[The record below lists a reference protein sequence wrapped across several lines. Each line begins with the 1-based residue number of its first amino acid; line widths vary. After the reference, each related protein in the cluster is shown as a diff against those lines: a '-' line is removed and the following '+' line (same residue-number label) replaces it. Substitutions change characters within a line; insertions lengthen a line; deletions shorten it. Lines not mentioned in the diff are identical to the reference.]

1 MIEDL
6 KHIIYNTV
14 IEANR
19 KLTPGEVEKTVAKA
33 SGVDRKTVRLAIKD
47 LVGRGELSYTYLY
60 GTSFLEKSFDRP
72 VRVSKRIVIKPPD
85 KAFQAQPGEV
95 VVNIA
100 GGAAFGSGAHASTRL
115 ALRALDDT
123 LASVHPEMHQTSS
136 PVPPSPSPLPR
147 GEGGP
152 VSGRAPAND
161 PCLKR
166 GSALTG
172 LDVGTGTGIL
182 AIALA
187 KLGVQKVVGIDI
199 DPCAVSEAIHNV
211 SLNGLAQQVTIT
223 NTPLEELS
231 TSFSV
236 IVANIAYPTLRRL
249 SLLLSERMEQDG
261 LLILSGFIR
270 MPGSKDLVEA
280 YTEHGLRL
288 VREEIERGWV
298 CLTLCKMGSGCI

>member
-1 MIEDL
+1 M
-6 KHIIYNTV
+6 V
-14 IEANR
+14 IEAN
-19 KLTPGEVEKTVAKA
+19 KKMTPAEVESAVAKA
-33 SGVDRKTVRLAIKD
+33 SGVDRKTVRLAIKN
-47 LVGRGELSYTYLY
+47 LVGLGELAYTYVY

-72 VRVSKRIVIKPPD
+72 VRVSKRMVIKPPD
-85 KAFQAQPGEV
+85 KAYQAQAGEV

-100 GGAAFGSGAHASTRL
+100 GGAAFGSGAHPSTRL

-136 PVPPSPSPLPR
+136 PWMGEGWGG

-152 VSGRAPAND
+152 VSGRALAND

-166 GSALTG
+166 DSALTG

-199 DPCAVSEAIHNV
+199 DPCAVSEATHNV
-211 SLNGLAQQVTIT
+211 SLNGLAEQVTIT
-223 NTPLEELS
+223 ITPLEELS
-231 TSFSV
+231 TCFSV
-236 IVANIAYPTLRRL
+236 IVANLAYPTLRRL
-249 SLLLSERMEQDG
+249 SPLLSEKMEQDG

-270 MPGSKDLVEA
+270 MPGSKDLGEA
-280 YTEHGLRL
+280 YTEHGLRM